1 MNLNVLK
8 SINQLLYSGANTEL
22 NKEEANRVWL
32 TNFLA
37 LISILF
43 CFFYNII
50 YYLFDFYVLIAINL
64 IATIFYASIF
74 FINRYNK
81 QLAKLFF
88 YVSLVGNIFLASSFF
103 GSNAQI
109 HLLLFPVS
117 LLPFLLVDFKNHK
130 ELVRYFVISF
140 LSLSVLYITDFS
152 LFYHNNLSDEFIGIL
167 NAASKIFSILGSI
180 MVLFLIVYLQNK
192 SQVEILNVQENLQN
206 QLKSIFD
213 HSFDAILLIE
223 MSNGQ
228 IIRANQK
235 AHELFEVD
243 NMQGLIDFSKKFVLN
258 ENLLLSDLITI
269 NKILNDKGYW
279 ESEAQFVSTKGK
291 IFWGAISIKNIT
303 IDNSLAQLIRIT
315 DITYKKEI
323 ELKLKESEEK
333 YSGIFNST
341 PDGVFL
347 ISVQNGRFLIEDN
360 NPVHHDFVSPFF
372 GDFKGKYID
381 EILPPELSKYAISKY
396 SECYNTGNTVKY
408 EEYVQLPDNNN
419 FWFFTIL
426 TPIKNA
432 NGVVV
437 KILGSSRDITS
448 FKQAEENLKNA
459 LKEKEVLLAEIHH
472 RVKNNLAIVSGLL
485 MLQSEKVKHPE
496 DFYLFDES
504 RNRINSMA
512 LIHETL
518 YRNDDFSLIDFNKY
532 LVDLIN
538 NIKNSYQLKNNVT
551 LLLNIENVVLPIDI
565 ALPLGLLI
573 NEILTNSFKH
583 AFTIS
588 DNPELKIDFI
598 KAQKE
603 HQLNIRDNG
612 PGFDFDKFK
621 NNDTSLGASLI
632 FSLAEQINAS
642 MEYVNENGS
651 EYQIKFIA

>member
-1 MNLNVLK
+1 MLK
-8 SINQLLYSGANTEL
+8 NIFKKILYSGAHPEL
-22 NKEEANRVWL
+22 SQEDINRIWL
-32 TNFLA
+32 SNFLA
-37 LISILF
+37 LTSVFF
-43 CFFYNII
+43 CLFYNII
-50 YYLFDFYVLIAINL
+50 YYYFSFYTLFTINSIAILFYLSVLI
-64 IATIFYASIF
+64 
-74 FINRYNK
+74 INRYNNR
-81 QLAKLFF
+81 LAKLFF
-88 YVSLVGNIFLASSFF
+88 YVSIVSNIFLASSFF
-103 GSNAQI
+103 GPNAQI

-117 LLPFLLVDFKNHK
+117 LLPFLLIDFKNYK
-130 ELVRYFVISF
+130 ELIRYFAISF
-140 LSLSVLYITDFS
+140 IALSVLYVTDFS
-152 LFYHNNLSDEFIGIL
+152 LFYHNNLSNEFIGIL

-180 MVLFLIVYLQNK
+180 IVLFLIVYIQNK

-213 HSFDAILLIE
+213 HSFDAIILIE
-223 MSNGQ
+223 KSNSK

-235 AHELFEVD
+235 AHQLFEVD

-258 ENLLLSDLITI
+258 EKLLLSDLITI
-269 NKILNDKGYW
+269 NKVLNEKGYW
-279 ESEAQFVSTKGK
+279 KSEAQFVSTKGK
-291 IFWGAISIKNIT
+291 VFWGAISIKNIT

-315 DITYKKEI
+315 DITDKKEI
-323 ELKLKESEEK
+323 EIKLKESEEK

-347 ISVQNGRFLIEDN
+347 ISVKNGRFLIEDN
-360 NPVHHDFVSPFF
+360 NPVHHDFVSPLF

-381 EILPPELSKYAISKY
+381 EILPPELSKNLISKY
-396 SECYNTGNTVKY
+396 LECYNTGNTIKY
-408 EEYVQLPDNNN
+408 EEYIQLPDNNN

-432 NGVVV
+432 NGEVV

-459 LKEKEVLLAEIHH
+459 LKEKEVLLSEIHH

-532 LVDLIN
+532 LVDLIK
-538 NIKNSYQLKNNVT
+538 NIKNSYQLKNKVSFS
-551 LLLNIENVVLPIDI
+551 LNIENVVLPIDI
-565 ALPLGLLI
+565 ALPLGLLV

-583 AFTIS
+583 AFNFC

-603 HQLNIRDNG
+603 HKLYIKDNG

-621 NNDTSLGASLI
+621 NNDNSLGASLI

>member
-1 MNLNVLK
+1 MILKIKSKLLN
-8 SINQLLYSGANTEL
+8 SGVNTEL

-37 LISILF
+37 FASILF
-43 CFFYNII
+43 CSFYSII
-50 YYLFDFYVLIAINL
+50 YYLFDFFVLIVINL
-64 IATIFYASIF
+64 IATFFYTSIF
-74 FINRYNK
+74 IINRYNK
-81 QLAKLFF
+81 QFAKMF
-88 YVSLVGNIFLASSFF
+88 YYISLVGNIFLSSSFF
-103 GSNAQI
+103 GPNAQI

-117 LLPFLLVDFKNHK
+117 LLPFLLIDSKNHK
-130 ELVRYFVISF
+130 ELVRYFAIPF
-140 LSLSVLYITDFS
+140 LSLGVLYITDFS
-152 LFYHNNLSDEFIGIL
+152 LFYQNNLSYDFINIL
-167 NAASKIFSILGSI
+167 NTASKIFSILGSI
-180 MVLFLIVYLQNK
+180 IVLFLIVYVQNK

-269 NKILNDKGYW
+269 NKVLNEKGYW

-360 NPVHHDFVSPFF
+360 NPVHHDFVSPYF
-372 GDFKGKYID
+372 GNVKGRYID
-381 EILPPELSKYAISKY
+381 EILSPELSKNPISKY
-396 SECYNTGNTVKY
+396 SECYISGNIVKY
-408 EEYVQLPDNNN
+408 EEYIQLPNNKN
-419 FWFFTIL
+419 LWFFTIL

-432 NGVVV
+432 NGEVV

-448 FKQAEENLKNA
+448 FKQVEENLKNA
-459 LKEKEVLLAEIHH
+459 LKEKEVLLSEIHH